1 MPISKNHLPYSL
13 RQLEVKLMA
22 PSQTTMESKTLFV
35 EYFCSCGCTFLQD
48 TALTKHRQ
56 TCPKVK
62 KCFLS
67 TLEKAKEIWV
77 GRKQRCMTGTVSQ
90 NPETTMQPMAPGLMP
105 TTPVPELD
113 AAKLFMEVSV
123 TTAFTVFPQ
132 GNVAHGTGKY
142 RRLAFHNDG
151 TAAVDPANQ
160 PQAAK
165 EI

>member
-1 MPISKNHLPYSL
+1 
-13 RQLEVKLMA
+13 MA
-22 PSQTTMESKTLFV
+22 PSQTMESKTSFA
-35 EYFCSCGCTFLQD
+35 EYFCSCGHAFLQD
-48 TALTKHRQ
+48 TALTKHQQ
-56 TCPKVK
+56 TCPKAKK

-67 TLEKAKEIWV
+67 ALEKTKEIWV
-77 GRKQRCMTGTVSQ
+77 GRKWRRMTGTVSQ
-90 NPETTMQPMAPGLMP
+90 NPETTMQPVAPGLMP

-113 AAKLFMEVSV
+113 AAKLFVEVGV
-123 TTAFTVFPQ
+123 TTAFTIFPQ
-132 GNVAHGTGKY
+132 GNVACGTGKY